1 MSYIVVRKSKVHGT
15 GVFAKVD
22 IPAGSKI
29 IEYVGRK
36 ISKKE
41 SDRVFEERYSK
52 YKGNEKEVAG
62 VYLFELNKKYDID
75 GDVSWNDAKYI
86 NHSCDPNAETVNDG
100 NHIWIVAI
108 KDIKKGDEIT
118 YDYGYDFE
126 NYRDHPCYCGSKNCV
141 GYIVGEDHRK
151 KLS

>member
-1 MSYIVVRKSKVHGT
+1 MSYIVVKKSKVHGT
-15 GVFAKVD
+15 GVFAKID

-36 ISKKE
+36 ISKSE
-41 SDRVFEERYSK
+41 SDKVFDERYAK
-52 YKGNEKEVAG
+52 YKGNEGIIAG

-86 NHSCDPNAETVNDG
+86 NHSCDPNAETLNDK

-108 KDIKKGDEIT
+108 KDIKKGEEIT
-118 YDYGYDFE
+118 YDYGYDLE
-126 NYRDHPCYCGSKNCV
+126 NYKDHPCYCGSKNCV
-141 GYIVGEDHRK
+141 GHIVGEEHRK
-151 KLS
+151 KLR